1 MADCSGWNAFN
12 PLCHAGA
19 AIEDAANDTVKNMA
33 KAIADAVGQT
43 VQTLGTFWV
52 NVGTPSLTT
61 VPGGSTA
68 SDPVLF
74 LQNSLYFWTAA
85 LAVLS
90 VLVGAAKMIIER
102 RGAPLRDLARSL
114 ATLVV
119 VSGAGVATVGLLT
132 VSADQFSA
140 WIIKNSTDGTSF
152 NENITGMLA
161 LSATSPI
168 GSIMIILLGLIAI
181 LASVLQIVLM
191 IVRDRTSVV

>member
-1 MADCSGWNAFN
+1 MLPALTDQTVSSVDEHEHDAEIERLF
-12 PLCHAGA
+12 GA
-19 AIEDAANDTVKNMA
+19 EGSLSRAVGGFRPRQSQTDMA

-114 ATLVV
+114 ATLIV
-119 VSGAGVATVGLLT
+119 VSGAGVAAVGLLT
-132 VSADQFSA
+132 VSAD
-140 WIIKNSTDGTSF
+140 
-152 NENITGMLA
+152 
-161 LSATSPI
+161 
-168 GSIMIILLGLIAI
+168 
-181 LASVLQIVLM
+181 
-191 IVRDRTSVV
+191 